1 MGRHKEPKKA
11 GRKELKLRVK
21 KGRPKGS
28 GGKYVMDKNVKTL
41 PQNWEDVVLTMYAE
55 GAGDV
60 EVMKKIIEWT
70 GSFSRD
76 LWDRWIKDEERFGRV
91 IAMGNILSNAWWERN
106 GRINIE
112 NKAFNSGLWYMNMKN
127 RFGWADT
134 QNIEHK
140 GSIEH
145 IGVVRLPHKKGLD
158 LPQDTISVNSSGQ
171 KVIEAEAEASVK
183 FIKK

>member
-1 MGRHKEPKKA
+1 
-11 GRKELKLRVK
+11 
-21 KGRPKGS
+21 
-28 GGKYVMDKNVKTL
+28 
-41 PQNWEDVVLTMYAE
+41 
-55 GAGDV
+55 
-60 EVMKKIIEWT
+60 
-70 GSFSRD
+70 
-76 LWDRWIKDEERFGRV
+76 
-91 IAMGNILSNAWWERN
+91 MGNILSNAWWERN

-158 LPQDTISVNSSGQ
+158 LPQDTISVNDSKQ
-171 KVIEAEAEASVK
+171 NVIEAEFVEK
-183 FIKK
+183 